1 MMDSI
6 VLRVPE
12 LKRLVAALVRDKI
25 DFVQVSLVEG
35 NDAGEDM
42 PPPSAAFMG
51 MRAGAEYELI
61 DYDELEAVPEAEA
74 NFNLL

>member
-1 MMDSI
+1 MDTI

-25 DFVQVSLVEG
+25 DYVQVSLAEG
-35 NDAGEDM
+35 DCLDGDVL
-42 PPPSAAFMG
+42 PPSAAFVG

-61 DYDELEAVPEAEA
+61 DYDELEAVPATEAA
-74 NFNLL
+74 FNLL